1 MVQAV
6 LPNWQSVIDYQV
18 LAARL
23 RDLRNARR
31 WTLER
36 AASSVGLT
44 PSTLSRIENNRRTP
58 SLEHLV
64 ALGAA
69 YDVPLSDLLP
79 PALSDPR
86 IRSKAKRGSG
96 MVIRTLSPA
105 TSPLAVVEVTITK
118 RRTPREPQTHPG
130 REWIYVVSGV
140 LLLTLAGNTLTMRPG
155 EAAEFDTRL
164 PHALDAESETVTV
177 IAIYGEEGRRNHLR
191 LTR

>member
-1 MVQAV
+1 M
-6 LPNWQSVIDYQV
+6 IDYQA

-23 RDLRNARR
+23 RELRVARG

-36 AASSVGLT
+36 AATSVGLA
-44 PSTLSRIENNRRTP
+44 PSTLSRIETNRRIP

-64 ALGAA
+64 ALGVA
-69 YDVPLSDLLP
+69 YNVPLDDLLP

-86 IRSKAKRGSG
+86 VRSKAKRVNG

-105 TSPLAVVEVTITK
+105 TSPLSVVEITITK
-118 RRTPREPQTHPG
+118 RKTPREPQAHSG

-140 LLLTLAGNTLTMRPG
+140 LSLTLGGSTIAMRPG

-164 PHALDAESETVTV
+164 LHALDAESDSVTV
-177 IAIYGEEGRRNHLR
+177 IAIYGEEGRRIHLR
-191 LTR
+191 LVK